1 MITFMEFNNNLKNL
15 NIKMMIFNDIKKHNI
30 HKYIYIYIYIDIH
43 TYIYNYFLYKNIY
56 NFMYTLII
64 SLYLITIHKI

>member
-30 HKYIYIYIYIDIH
+30 LKYIYIYIYRH
-43 TYIYNYFLYKNIY
+43 TYVYI
-56 NFMYTLII
+56 
-64 SLYLITIHKI
+64 

>member
-15 NIKMMIFNDIKKHNI
+15 NIKMMIFNDIK
-30 HKYIYIYIYIDIH
+30 YIYIYIY
-43 TYIYNYFLYKNIY
+43 NYFLFKNIY
-56 NFMYTLII
+56 NFMYII